1 MKHIWKIQV
10 TYSRYSSSESVFNV
24 HVVALKIDEALERAY
39 VAAYKENRWLR
50 KYTDAK
56 LIERLEL
63 RVFV

>member
-10 TYSRYSSSESVFNV
+10 TYDRYSSESVFTV
-24 HVVALKIDEALERAY
+24 HVVASKIDEALERAY